1 MKFNFKGKSIV
12 QTSLRLTLIGL
23 IYLSSSCVNSK
34 KLLYFSELSN
44 DTLKASNLAPA
55 SAIQANDVLGITV
68 SSPNPEAS
76 IIFNA
81 SMSGSSIPTVSGV
94 SGNLSNTYGYLVS
107 QDGYINF
114 PMLGSIK
121 AAGLTKEQLKG
132 MITQQLIVKKLLIDP
147 IVSINYM
154 NFKVTVLGEVGKPA
168 VINVPTE
175 KISILEAIGLA
186 GDLTIFAKR
195 DNILLIR
202 EENGNKITR
211 RLNLNSSDLF
221 TSGFYY
227 LKSNDVIYVEPGK
240 AKLASTN
247 RAAQWLP
254 IVFGGLS
261 LAVVLVD
268 RLAK

>member
-1 MKFNFKGKSIV
+1 MKSF
-12 QTSLRLTLIGL
+12 QLIRCVVLVWL
-23 IYLSSSCVNSK
+23 ISLSSSCVDSK
-34 KLLYFSELSN
+34 KLLYFSSLSN

-55 SAIQANDVLGITV
+55 SVIQANDVLGITV

-76 IIFNA
+76 VIFNA
-81 SMSGSSIPTVSGV
+81 SMSSTSIPTVSGTTG
-94 SGNLSNTYGYLVS
+94 SLTNNFGYLVS
-107 QDGYINF
+107 QEGYINF
-114 PMLGSIK
+114 PILGELK

-132 MITQQLIVKKLLIDP
+132 LITRELIQKKLLINP

-154 NFKVTVLGEVGKPA
+154 NFKVTVLGEVGKPS

-195 DNILLIR
+195 STVLLIR
-202 EENGNKITR
+202 EENGQKITR
-211 RLNLNSSDLF
+211 RLDLNSSDLF

-240 AKLASTN
+240 AKMASTS
-247 RAAQWLP
+247 RASQWVP

-261 LAVVLVD
+261 FAVIVVD
-268 RLAK
+268 RLVK